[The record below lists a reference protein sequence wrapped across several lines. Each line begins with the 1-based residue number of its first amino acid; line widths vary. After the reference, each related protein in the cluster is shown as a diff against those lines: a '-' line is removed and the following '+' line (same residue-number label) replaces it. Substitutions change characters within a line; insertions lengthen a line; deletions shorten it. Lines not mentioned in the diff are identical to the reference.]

1 MPRSR
6 TITYAALNIA
16 ARPHPDGVYARILNR
31 AARIQG
37 PAHGSDVAKITR
49 PTQSGI
55 DGVAMGRI
63 LVWTD
68 LDLKGRWIDID
79 NEEELSEE
87 DRSEINIPAKARP
100 NFRAFSYA
108 FHVAKHRLYF
118 ETRNEFGETFGPK
131 TGERLLKGVIAH
143 FAGSNDFP
151 DITVTLVPRKGE
163 VERILKLEGLRRL
176 EIDLMVPNPDHDDPE
191 KRRRLYEKLEK
202 MKAKNWNQTLVKA
215 AGEKRLEPTEDII
228 DAAEVA
234 AENGTVKGWGKENG
248 RNVELSTSNS
258 PRVEKAKLD
267 DGENFAQRIMASQ
280 GFF

>member
-1 MPRSR
+1 
-6 TITYAALNIA
+6 
-16 ARPHPDGVYARILNR
+16 
-31 AARIQG
+31 
-37 PAHGSDVAKITR
+37 
-49 PTQSGI
+49 
-55 DGVAMGRI
+55 MGRI